1 VAYCAD
7 TTDQHEKERGMIS
20 STTTTPADDTTA
32 LSAMRASV
40 EAPHRMAEACE
51 LARRL
56 ADVLE
61 HLRLYASDG
70 HQAQTL
76 RVAEGMAR
84 SVVDAVTDVMRNH
97 PRGHI
102 A

>member
-1 VAYCAD
+1 
-7 TTDQHEKERGMIS
+7 MIT
-20 STTTTPADDTTA
+20 STTTTPTDDSTA
-32 LSAMRASV
+32 LSAVRASV

-61 HLRLYASDG
+61 HLRVYASDG

-84 SVVDAVTDVMRNH
+84 SVVDVVSDVMRNP
-97 PRGHI
+97 PRGHV